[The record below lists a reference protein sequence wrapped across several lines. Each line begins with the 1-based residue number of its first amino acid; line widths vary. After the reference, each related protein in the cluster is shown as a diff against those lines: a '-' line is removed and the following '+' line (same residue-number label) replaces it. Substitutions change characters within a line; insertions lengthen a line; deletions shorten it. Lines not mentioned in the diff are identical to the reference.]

1 MALGAQSGG
10 VQRLVVRQ
18 GMALTLIAVTLGLG
32 TAWAVARLL
41 ASFLYGV
48 PPHDPVTFTVVPLF
62 LTLVALLA
70 RWLSALRAARADPLT
85 ALRHE

>member
-1 MALGAQSGG
+1 MALELGA
-10 VQRLVVRQ
+10 
-18 GMALTLIAVTLGLG
+18 
-32 TAWAVARLL
+32 AWAVAHLI
-41 ASFLYGV
+41 AISGSLYGV